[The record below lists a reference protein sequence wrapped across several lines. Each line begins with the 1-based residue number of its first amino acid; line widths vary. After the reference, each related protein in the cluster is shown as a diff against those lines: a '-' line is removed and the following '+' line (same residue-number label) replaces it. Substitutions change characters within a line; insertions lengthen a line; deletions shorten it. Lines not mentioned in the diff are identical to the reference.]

1 MPKLIVTSRYLKS
14 GSGKRKQ
21 LYHYVKYIATR
32 EGSVPIPNANETAP
46 ATKSQQEL
54 ISSLLHDFPDSKELF
69 EYEDYQ
75 KNPTIK
81 NGSAL
86 ISVILDRNMD
96 RLTSRENYVGYL
108 ANRPG
113 TVKFGS
119 HGLFSQSDEPINLEK
134 VAKDIANHGGNV
146 WTHVV
151 SLRRDNAQAMGYDN
165 LKAWRELVKR
175 QISNIAKNQ
184 KIDMANLKWYAA
196 FHDKKTNPHVHIIV
210 YSTNER
216 EGFLTNHGIEKI
228 RSGFANDIYADELHH
243 LYAQQT
249 DLRNQMKKESE
260 QLMKQLADNISQNDV
275 DNAEL
280 IDLVA
285 KLHEQLNS
293 SKGKKVYGYL
303 KADVKK
309 TVDEIFIRLA
319 ENESIQKMYSLWC
332 EMEQQ
337 KHDVYSSAKLQ
348 FPKLADNKEFKS
360 VKNMIIRTVLDMN
373 YPVID
378 VEIEEPD
385 PTEQFAN
392 DDFYVD
398 ILPKF
403 DESEQS
409 ENDNVIFSDND
420 DLTAEDFTWNDNN
433 SVTVNVDDLPK
444 SKYYLKW
451 SSSYQEAC
459 KLIYNKESKLE
470 DFQKA
475 EQFLLNESRSGN
487 VLAIQDLCKLYST
500 DKLGEKDEKKSFSF
514 YEEAFQ
520 GFMEIE
526 PDSDFMFPYEPKFDG
541 QIMKPVNM
549 RSYVWYRTGKM
560 QCYGLG
566 TEQNYEKA
574 FQWFLK
580 SAQEDNKFAQYS
592 LANLCYYGTGVEKDL
607 PQAFLW
613 YQKSSSQGQPYASYA
628 VAQLYDKGEYV
639 SKNAETAQGYYK
651 VALLGFLKLENKD
664 QADDNLYYKLGSM
677 FKNGLGTEADI
688 SKAIDYFKRSAEM
701 NNKNGLYEYGK
712 ALIQGKHIEAD
723 LNKGLECIEK
733 AIKLGNT
740 NAKRFLALE
749 FISGGY
755 FPQDI
760 EKGIAMLT
768 ECADEGDSFACF
780 KLGQIYLKGEIVPQ
794 DLERAEKYLLLA
806 EDNEFT
812 QYAFGK
818 LYLQEEKYDIQK
830 AVDYF
835 EKSADKNMWSSY
847 QLGRLYLFGADELE
861 KDKEKAVEWLT
872 KSANDGNEYVQNML
886 NNIDD
891 FENMLLRN
899 TVMGLFVNLSRCIED
914 NYSQKQC
921 SLKIQTDRK
930 LRKMIQKRKSGI
942 GIREEQN
949 MTN

>member
-14 GSGKRKQ
+14 GSGKKKQ

-134 VAKDIANHGGNV
+134 VAKDIVNHGGNV

-337 KHDVYSSAKLQ
+337 KHDVYSSARVQ

-360 VKNMIIRTVLDMN
+360 VKNMIIQTVLDMN
-373 YPVID
+373 SPVVDI
-378 VEIEEPD
+378 EIEEPEL
-385 PTEQFAN
+385 TEKT
-392 DDFYVD
+392 DDD
-398 ILPKF
+398 ITDIPPQIDEF
-403 DESEQS
+403 D
-409 ENDNVIFSDND
+409 NAIYFDND
-420 DLTAEDFTWNDNN
+420 DMAANGFSCSSKISPKEP
-433 SVTVNVDDLPK
+433 DDSPK

-451 SSSYQEAC
+451 SNAYKEAC
-459 KLIYNKESKLE
+459 KLIYNKQSKLE

-475 EQFLLNESRSGN
+475 EQLLLNESGAGN
-487 VLAIQDLCKLYST
+487 VLAIHDLGKLYST
-500 DKLGEKDEKKSFSF
+500 EKIGAKDEEKSFA
-514 YEEAFQ
+514 YYNEALQ

-526 PDSDFMFPYEPKFDG
+526 LDSDFMFPYEPKFDG
-541 QIMKPVNM
+541 QIIKPVNM
-549 RSYVWYRTGKM
+549 RSYVWYRIGKM
-560 QCYGLG
+560 HCYGLG
-566 TEQNYEKA
+566 TEQDHAQSFE
-574 FQWFLK
+574 WFLK
-580 SAQEDNKFAQYS
+580 SDQEGNKFAQYS
-592 LANLCYYGTGVEKDL
+592 LANLYYYGNGVEKDL
-607 PQAFLW
+607 SQAFLW
-613 YQKSSSQGQPYASYA
+613 YQKSASQGQPYASYA
-628 VAQLYDKGEYV
+628 AAQMYSKGEYV
-639 SKNAETAQGYYK
+639 AENKETAQRYYK
-651 VALLGFLKLENKD
+651 AALSGFLELESKD
-664 QADDNLYYKLGSM
+664 QADDNLFYKIGVM
-677 FKNGLGTEADI
+677 YKNGLGTEIDI
-688 SKAIDYFKRSAEM
+688 PKAIE
-701 NNKNGLYEYGK
+701 
-712 ALIQGKHIEAD
+712 
-723 LNKGLECIEK
+723 
-733 AIKLGNT
+733 
-740 NAKRFLALE
+740 
-749 FISGGY
+749 
-755 FPQDI
+755 
-760 EKGIAMLT
+760 
-768 ECADEGDSFACF
+768 
-780 KLGQIYLKGEIVPQ
+780 
-794 DLERAEKYLLLA
+794 
-806 EDNEFT
+806 
-812 QYAFGK
+812 
-818 LYLQEEKYDIQK
+818 
-830 AVDYF
+830 YF
-835 EKSADKNMWSSY
+835 EKSTENMWSTY
-847 QLGRLYLFGADELE
+847 QLGRLYLFGAEELE

-872 KSANDGNEYVQNML
+872 KSANDGNEYAQNML
-886 NNIDD
+886 DNMAQ
-891 FENMLLRN
+891 FENTILAN
-899 TVMGLFVNLSRCIED
+899 TIFALFANLCKCIED
-914 NYSQKQC
+914 DYTQKYKSVRHTVDSRLRRMIRQKKQSFGIKDEQSQ
-921 SLKIQTDRK
+921 SY
-930 LRKMIQKRKSGI
+930 
-942 GIREEQN
+942 EQS
-949 MTN
+949 